1 MEAEYLVYIIRSLF
15 QHALLMYT
23 CIALGSDILS
33 THTKPAFDPFQA
45 PKFERHQLPSPIL

>member
-1 MEAEYLVYIIRSLF
+1 MEAEYLVCIILSLF